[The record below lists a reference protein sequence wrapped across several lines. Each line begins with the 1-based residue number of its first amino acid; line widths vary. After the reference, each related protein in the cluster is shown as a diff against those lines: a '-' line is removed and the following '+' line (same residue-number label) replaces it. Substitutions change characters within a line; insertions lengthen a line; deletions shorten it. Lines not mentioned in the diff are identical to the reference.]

1 MTATSRYADRTE
13 AGRRLAEDLR
23 DRAFDDPVVLGL
35 PRGGLPV
42 AREVARTL
50 DAPLDVVVVR
60 KIGAP
65 GHREFALGAIG
76 EGGAEVV
83 DEPTMRRLGID
94 RDRITP
100 VLEEERQELRRRVER
115 YRGHDEGI
123 DVTGRT
129 VVVVDD
135 GVATGRTATAACRVL
150 RARGATRVVLAV
162 PVASPRAVRELEG
175 VYDDVVALQA
185 PRGFMAVG
193 SFYADFDQT
202 TDEDVERILAEHT
215 RSSRSNATGPAAA
228 RAQDVEQDVE
238 VDVEVDGVRLPGHL
252 HVPPSARG
260 LVVFAHGSGSSRHS
274 PRNRQV
280 AATLHD
286 AGLGTLLFDL
296 LTEAEAADRR
306 NVFDIELLAGRVV
319 AAVDWAA
326 GQDAIGGLPVG
337 VFGASTGAAAALD
350 AAADR
355 PDRVHAV
362 VSRGGRA
369 DMAEQIDRVRAP
381 VLLVV
386 GSRDTTVVDMNRQAQ
401 GRLASRN
408 RLELVEGTGHLFE
421 GPGQLEEVAR
431 LARDWF
437 ADALAEGAGR

>member
-1 MTATSRYADRTE
+1 MTATSRYTDRTE
-13 AGRRLAEDLR
+13 AGRQLAEDLR

-42 AREVARTL
+42 AREVARAL

-65 GHREFALGAIG
+65 GHREFAIGAIG
-76 EGGAEVV
+76 EGGAEVL
-83 DEPTMRRLGID
+83 DEPTIRRLGLD
-94 RDRITP
+94 RDRVSAI
-100 VLEEERQELRRRVER
+100 LDDERQELRRRVER
-115 YRGHDEGI
+115 YRGHREGI
-123 DVTGRT
+123 DVRGRT
-129 VVVVDD
+129 VLVVDD
-135 GVATGRTATAACRVL
+135 GVATGRTASAACQVL
-150 RARGATRVVLAV
+150 RARGAVRVVLAV
-162 PVASPRAVRELEG
+162 PVASPRAVRELED

-193 SFYADFDQT
+193 SFYEDFGQT
-202 TDEDVERILAEHT
+202 TDEDVERILAEHAPPSGAGASGT
-215 RSSRSNATGPAAA
+215 APPEA
-228 RAQDVEQDVE
+228 RDAE
-238 VDVEVDGVRLPGHL
+238 VDVEVDGLRLPGHL
-252 HVPPSARG
+252 HLPARARAV
-260 LVVFAHGSGSSRHS
+260 VVFAHGSGSSRHS

-280 AATLHD
+280 AAALHET
-286 AGLGTLLFDL
+286 GLGTLLFDL
-296 LTEAEAADRR
+296 LTESEAADRR
-306 NVFDIELLAGRVV
+306 NVFDIGLLAGRVV
-319 AAVDWAA
+319 AAIDWAA
-326 GQDAIGGLPVG
+326 DRDETGGLPVG
-337 VFGASTGAAAALD
+337 LFGASTGAAAALD

-369 DMAEQIDRVRAP
+369 DMAERIDRVRAP

-401 GRLASRN
+401 RRLASSN
-408 RLELVEGTGHLFE
+408 RLELVDGAGHLFE

-437 ADALAEGAGR
+437 VDALTDAGR